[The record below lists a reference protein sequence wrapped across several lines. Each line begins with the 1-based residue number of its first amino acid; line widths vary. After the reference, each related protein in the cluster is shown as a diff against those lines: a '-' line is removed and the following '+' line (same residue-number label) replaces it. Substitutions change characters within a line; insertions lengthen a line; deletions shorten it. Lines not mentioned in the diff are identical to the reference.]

1 MNLILLPLGVI
12 APTSKPAST
21 PKPAPTPKPAS
32 SEDAFDFLKDILRGP
47 SETTMFAPGQNQDL
61 MDALGAILVEPSTSK
76 ASSAS
81 GSTSKKNLMNSRDED
96 GLSDASLNVKQS
108 KAGVRAAG
116 NAFTTSSSTFSF
128 LYLIHLALIQL
139 SSLGTA
145 LPLAPVQNIS
155 RRPADF
161 GFQKASKPKPSASK
175 SAKSKGKENL
185 KDPTEVFDGMLS
197 NLSKLKVLQGP
208 PSRHMLGP
216 DGLPISSMSMFKL
229 CTFCC
234 VSYLS
239 LV

>member
-47 SETTMFAPGQNQDL
+47 SETTMFAPGQDQDL

-76 ASSAS
+76 ASSAAV
-81 GSTSKKNLMNSRDED
+81 STSKKKLMETLDED

-128 LYLIHLALIQL
+128 LYLIHLALIQ
-139 SSLGTA
+139 SLGTA

-161 GFQKASKPKPSASK
+161 GFQKANKAKPSASK

-185 KDPTEVFDGMLS
+185 KDPTEVFDGMLLK
-197 NLSKLKVLQGP
+197 LSKLKVLQGP
-208 PSRHMLGP
+208 PSRHILGP

>member
-12 APTSKPAST
+12 APTSKPTST
-21 PKPAPTPKPAS
+21 PEPAS

-61 MDALGAILVEPSTSK
+61 MDALGAILFEPSTAK
-76 ASSAS
+76 ASQSKSVS
-81 GSTSKKNLMNSRDED
+81 GSTSKKLIDSRDED

-108 KAGVRAAG
+108 KAAVRAAG

-128 LYLIHLALIQL
+128 LYLIHLALIQS

-161 GFQKASKPKPSASK
+161 GFQKASKPKPPVSK
-175 SAKSKGKENL
+175 SAKGKGKENL

-197 NLSKLKVLQGP
+197 KLSKLKVLQGP
-208 PSRHMLGP
+208 PSRHILGP